1 MRYITPARRLRDQA
15 DRAMPVLSRLRYSAD
30 QENVVV
36 RAEPVTRYV
45 GAGVPPPNV
54 TGFG

>member
-1 MRYITPARRLRDQA
+1 
-15 DRAMPVLSRLRYSAD
+15 MPVLSRLRYSAD
-30 QENVVV
+30 QENVMV

-45 GAGVPPPNV
+45 GAGVPPRTV